1 MKGQGRLQT
10 FVIAATIYALTI
22 GAPVKREITPCKASC
37 NKACAAAKDLQQRLA
52 EDLHTYNT
60 TINCS
65 CRINGTLTAPQ
76 VYAWGLLNNLN
87 STVATFPEAV
97 WVSAVKCLN
106 SSDSSNESCQ
116 LATEAI
122 TLLGAVKHF
131 INHCNITLV
140 NSTLELNHNEANC
153 RSTPEVDSQMKQTLY
168 AASKCTLECL
178 HVSTDAQGTDCCP
191 A

>member
-10 FVIAATIYALTI
+10 FLIAATICALAI
-22 GAPVKREITPCKASC
+22 GAPVKREITSC

-65 CRINGTLTAPQ
+65 CRIEGALNDPSI
-76 VYAWGLLNNLN
+76 YARGLLNNLT

-122 TLLGAVKHF
+122 TLMGAVKHF
-131 INHCNITLV
+131 IKQHYPV
-140 NSTLELNHNEANC
+140 NSILELNRNEANC
-153 RSTPEVDSQMKQTLY
+153 RSTPEVDSQMKQKLY
-168 AASKCTLECL
+168 EASKCTLECL
-178 HVSTDAQGTDCCP
+178 QVSTDAQGTDCCP
-191 A
+191 V